1 MKKVFAL
8 LILSLTATAVLP
20 QTPQTP
26 AKPPATPAAA
36 SSELEKKVQEVARLI
51 QAGKTAEALPKLD
64 ALEKD
69 PAATPPVH
77 ALAGVLYLELS
88 KPQQALAVLKP
99 LADSEDAQPAVLYQ
113 TGRAA
118 LALNQVDAA
127 KIYFTRSVLKEPA
140 SPAARELGLLTVREG
155 RVVEAY
161 SMLRPWALRNPS
173 DRDARLLAATLALTL
188 ERPDDAT
195 ELLVGQPENDPAIRL
210 LRGRIQV
217 LKKDGPGAVAL
228 LQPLLANHPQGMD
241 LEVRRNLA
249 EAQMLAGKPAEA
261 VSLLQGKAEGHPT
274 LVLLLGRA
282 QHQVGNAAAA
292 LVTLKPMAEKL
303 PANPDTLGDPRP
315 AAGIAQEYGTLLLD
329 AGRAAEAVP
338 FLDKGA
344 RYNPRNPDAW
354 KTLARGL
361 DATGHKEE
369 ARNALARAAEAAKPP
384 APRTAAATP
393 SAPGAPGNNP
403 GNNQGNNQ
411 GNSGAPVTSPGT
423 LPAHAEGPLS
433 EGLQNALRLMSQGQ
447 LDSALAVARQEEG
460 ISKDPRARLLEVR
473 ILLSQKKLDEAL
485 KAAETGVQTDPT
497 NPDFFYLRGAVEMG
511 LQRLSSAEQDLRKAL
526 QLSPRHTPAMNDLA
540 VLLMNTN
547 KTAEAKS
554 LLEQVLKINP
564 QDQMAAANLERL
576 KSETRQ

>member
-8 LILSLTATAVLP
+8 LILSLTATAALA

-26 AKPPATPAAA
+26 PAKPPTTPATPAAP
-36 SSELEKKVQEVARLI
+36 SSELEKKVQEVTRLVT
-51 QAGKTAEALPKLD
+51 AGKAAEALPKLD

-77 ALAGVLYLELS
+77 ALVGVLYLELG
-88 KPQQALAVLKP
+88 KAQQALAVLKP
-99 LADSEDAQPAVLYQ
+99 IADAEDAQPAVLYQ
-113 TGRAA
+113 AGRAA
-118 LALNQVDAA
+118 LALNQMDAA

-173 DRDARLLAATLALTL
+173 DRDARLMAATLALTL

-228 LQPLLANHPQGMD
+228 LQPLLANHPQGME

-249 EAQMLAGKPAEA
+249 EAQILAGKPAEA

-274 LVLLLGRA
+274 LILLLGRA
-282 QHQVGNAAAA
+282 QRLAGNAAAA
-292 LVTLKPMAEKL
+292 LATLKPLAEKL
-303 PANPDTLGDPRP
+303 PADPNVLGDPRP
-315 AAGIAQEYGTLLLD
+315 AAGIALEYGSLLLD

-354 KTLARGL
+354 KALARGL

-384 APRTAAATP
+384 AARTAAA
-393 SAPGAPGNNP
+393 APAAP
-403 GNNQGNNQ
+403 
-411 GNSGAPVTSPGT
+411 GNSGAPAISPGT

-433 EGLQNALRLMSQGQ
+433 ESLQNALRLMSQGQ
-447 LDSALAVARQEEG
+447 LDSALAVVRQEEG

-473 ILLSQKKLDEAL
+473 ILLSQKKYDEAL
-485 KAAETGVQTDPT
+485 KSAETGVQTDAT
-497 NPDFFYLRGAVEMG
+497 NPDFFYMRGAVEMS
-511 LQRLSSAEQDLRKAL
+511 LQRLSSAEQDLRKTL

-547 KTAEAKS
+547 KTAEARS

-576 KSETRQ
+576 KSEARQ